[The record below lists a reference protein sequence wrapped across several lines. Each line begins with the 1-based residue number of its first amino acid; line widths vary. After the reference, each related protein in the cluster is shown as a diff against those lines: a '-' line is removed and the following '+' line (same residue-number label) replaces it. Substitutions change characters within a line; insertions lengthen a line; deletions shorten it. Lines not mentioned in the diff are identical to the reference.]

1 MNKNLGGFKNM
12 KNSEVYKKT
21 LVFSLRRFIFNTICV
36 LVLCALGAI
45 GFLVMDKL
53 NDKGL
58 IGLAIGVVFALV
70 LIGIVSHFFSY
81 TFKAGQIAMMT
92 KAYTEGSLPDDVY
105 GEGKRMVKERF
116 TTVALYYAATS
127 LIKGIFQQIGNGIA
141 KLGNA
146 VGGDTGN
153 AIGSTISF
161 GIQVV
166 VGFLC
171 DCCLGWIFYRK
182 DQNAVKATLDGAVI
196 FFKNGKAL
204 LKNLGRIFGIGLAS
218 FVLIGGAFTGVNYL
232 ILGNFPELF
241 ERIMQELP
249 ANTPAWFM
257 NTANLTLV
265 GAAIIGIIFWSII
278 HSVFIRPFVLTGV
291 LRNFLEAGMK
301 NAPSE
306 ASYSELEKISPKFA
320 KAHKEV

>member
-1 MNKNLGGFKNM
+1 MM

-21 LVFSLRRFIFNTICV
+21 MVFSLRRFIFNTICV
-36 LVLCALGAI
+36 IVLIALGAI

-58 IGLAIGVVFALV
+58 IGLAIGVVFALI
-70 LIGIVSHFFSY
+70 LIGIVSHFYSY

-105 GEGKRMVKERF
+105 KEGKRIVKERF

-127 LIKGIFQQIGNGIA
+127 LIKGIFNQLGNAIS
-141 KLGNA
+141 KLGSA

-153 AIGSTISF
+153 AIGSTISI

-171 DCCLGWIFYRK
+171 DCCLGWIFYRS
-182 DQNAVKATLDGAVI
+182 DQKAVKATLDGAVI

-204 LKNLGRIFGIGLAS
+204 LKNLGRIFGMGIVSL
-218 FVLIGGAFTGVNYL
+218 LIIGGGFTAINYL

-241 ERIMQELP
+241 ERIAQELP
-249 ANTPAWFM
+249 ADSPAWLM
-257 NTANLTLV
+257 NTANLTLI
-265 GAAIIGIIFWSII
+265 GAAIIGLIFWSII
-278 HSVFIRPFVLTGV
+278 HSVFIRPFILTGV

-306 ASYSELEKISPKFA
+306 ASYSELDKVSNKFA
-320 KAHKEV
+320 KAHKEL